1 MNSDHPPHSLAS
13 ISPTAPH
20 VYLVDASG
28 YIFRAFHALPP
39 LSRADGT
46 PVNAVYG
53 FTTMMMRLREKK
65 EDAII
70 LIIFDS
76 GRYTFRSQLYDQ
88 YKAHRPPPPPELVP
102 QFALIREATTA
113 LGFKVIEAAGFE
125 ADDLIAS
132 YCRIVRERQ
141 WPVTIISSDK
151 DLMQLVGEGVEML
164 DPIRQR
170 RIGRDEVIEKFGVP
184 PEKVAEVLALMGD
197 SSDNIPGV
205 RGIGPK
211 TAAELIIQYGS
222 VEQLLMQLSTMPVGK
237 RRQILEESVDILKL
251 SRQLVNLQADV
262 PLPFT
267 LEELAG
273 QQLELS
279 QLAAFLQE
287 NGFRSILSKVQQ
299 GQSLPVVEAKA
310 TQQPVPDNQPDV
322 AVAPIGQNQPAIF
335 TVTPSAYELIQEEG
349 RLISWIGQIRQIG
362 MVAIDTETT
371 SIEAMKANLV
381 GISLALPS
389 GAACYIPLAHQLP
402 SANELF
408 AEKSDASA
416 IRQMPMMRALEL
428 LKPVLADPSIL
439 KIGHNIK
446 YDQIIFAHYD
456 LVIRSLDDTMLMSY
470 VLDGGAHGHGL
481 DELALLHLGH
491 HTIKFQDV
499 AGSGKNQ
506 ITFDYVPLDK
516 ARDYAAEDAAVTMAL
531 YLVLKPRLVRQS
543 LLTIY
548 ETIDRPLVPVIV
560 QIERNGVK
568 IDPQELAT
576 LSRYFFNKM
585 QVIANQV
592 YQVAGEEFNIGS
604 PKQLGT
610 ILFDKLGLKSGKK
623 NKTGAFSTASD
634 VLDDLAEEGHPLPNM
649 ILEWRELSKLKN
661 TYSDTLPT
669 QIHPKTG
676 RVHTSFALSSTSTGR
691 LSSNDPNLQNIPI
704 RTEDGRKIRHAFIAE
719 EGKCLLS
726 VDYSQIELRLM
737 AHIADVESLKQA
749 FRQGIDIHALTAS
762 QVFNIPLAQIDSSTR
777 RRAKA
782 INFGII
788 YGMSPFGLARQINVG
803 VNEAKNYMMQ
813 YFSMYPGIRDY
824 MEHIRQVARQ
834 QGFVKTLFGRRC
846 YVPGINDKNA
856 ARRGFAERAAINA
869 PLQGSAADIIKRAMI
884 RVGAALGETPLDIK
898 MILQVHDE
906 LLFELPLGQVDAAK
920 KLICPLME
928 HAHQPAV
935 NLSVP
940 LTVEAGAGAHWALAH

>member
-1 MNSDHPPHSLAS
+1 MNIDNNSLTPSDVPA
-13 ISPTAPH
+13 APH
-20 VYLVDASG
+20 IYLVDASG

-39 LSRADGT
+39 LARADGT

-53 FTTMMMRLREKK
+53 FTTMMMRLREKNEK
-65 EDAII
+65 AII

-76 GRYTFRSQLYDQ
+76 SRHTFRSELYDQ

-102 QFALIREATTA
+102 QFALIRQATTA
-113 LGFKVIEAAGFE
+113 LGFKVIEAVGFE

-132 YCRIVRERQ
+132 YCQTVRARK
-141 WPVTIISSDK
+141 WPVTIVSSDK
-151 DLMQLVGEGVEML
+151 DLMQLVGEGVDML

-170 RIGRDEVIEKFGVP
+170 RIGREEVIEKFGVP

-222 VEQLLMQLSTMPVGK
+222 IEQLLAQLSSMPVGK

-251 SRQLVNLQADV
+251 SRQLVDLRADV
-262 PLPFT
+262 PLPFS
-267 LEELAG
+267 LEELAE
-273 QQLELS
+273 QQL
-279 QLAAFLQE
+279 QLPQLTAFLQE

-299 GQSLPVVEAKA
+299 GQPLVSEIKE
-310 TQQPVPDNQPDV
+310 TKRDNKPEV
-322 AVAPIGQNQPAIF
+322 AVVSVLENQPAVFAI
-335 TVTPSAYELIQEEG
+335 TPSAYELIQEES
-349 RLISWIGQIRQIG
+349 RLIHWIEQIKQAG
-362 MVAIDTETT
+362 LVAIDTETT
-371 SIEAMKANLV
+371 SIEPMKADLV
-381 GISLALPS
+381 GFSLALPS
-389 GAACYIPLAHQLP
+389 GSACYVPLAHQLRP
-402 SANELF
+402 ANELF
-408 AEKSDASA
+408 SEKPDASSLKQ
-416 IRQMPMMRALEL
+416 IPLKRALEL
-428 LKPVLADPSIL
+428 LKPVLADASIL
-439 KIGHNIK
+439 KVGHNIK

-456 LVIRSLDDTMLMSY
+456 LTIQALDDTMLMSY
-470 VLDGGAHGHGL
+470 VLEGGAHGHGL

-491 HTIKFQDV
+491 QNIKFQDV

-516 ARDYAAEDAAVTMAL
+516 AKDYAAEDAAVTMAL
-531 YLVLKPRLVRQS
+531 YLILKPRLIQQS
-543 LLTIY
+543 LLTVY
-548 ETIDRPLVPVIV
+548 ETIDRLLVPVIV
-560 QIERNGVK
+560 KMERNGVK
-568 IDPQELAT
+568 IDPKELGK
-576 LSRYFFNKM
+576 LSGYFLNKM
-585 QVIANQV
+585 EEIAKQV
-592 YQVAGEEFNIGS
+592 YQLAGEEFNIGS
-604 PKQLGT
+604 PKQLGV

-676 RVHTSFALSSTSTGR
+676 RIHTSFALSSTSTGR

-737 AHIADVESLKQA
+737 AHIADVESLKEA
-749 FRQGIDIHALTAS
+749 FRQGVDIHALTAS
-762 QVFNIPLAQIDSSTR
+762 QVFHIPLAQIDSSTR

-788 YGMSPFGLARQINVG
+788 YGMSAFGLARQINVG

-813 YFSMYPGIRDY
+813 YFTMYPGIRDY

-884 RVGAALGETPLDIK
+884 RVAGALQETSLHIK

-906 LLFELPLGQVDAAK
+906 LLFELPSEEVEAAK

-928 HAHQPAV
+928 QAHQPAI

-940 LTVEAGAGAHWALAH
+940 LTVEAGAGTNWALAH